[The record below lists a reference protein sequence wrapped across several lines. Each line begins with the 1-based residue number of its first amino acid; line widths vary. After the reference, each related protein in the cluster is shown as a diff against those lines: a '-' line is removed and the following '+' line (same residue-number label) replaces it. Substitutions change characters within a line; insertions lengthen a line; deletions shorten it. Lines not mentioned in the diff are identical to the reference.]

1 MLETS
6 KEGGDLNNVQFELFE
21 SVENRR
27 DGVEAL
33 RRTCRTGYAL
43 A

>member
-1 MLETS
+1 MLGMS
-6 KEGGDLNNVQFELFE
+6 KEGGDLNNVQFKLFK

-27 DGVEAL
+27 DSVEAL
-33 RRTCRTGYAL
+33 RRTCYTGYAL